1 MSHELSAHPCFDR
14 HLPWEGPRGSE
25 PPPRACWEH
34 TAGPAGH
41 PGPGPETSLPLRELG
56 GRRRATSLHFLT
68 VKKGTK
74 PMGAGTGSGS
84 FSELV
89 RPCASWTVYTAS
101 AGPSTLPPSVYTASI
116 CLHCLSW
123 TVYTSSICLHCLHLS
138 TLPPSVYTASA
149 GPSTLPPSV
158 QPSWPGSQEAWV
170 PTPAQSGLI
179 SQEGVVILA
188 VCLQAS
194 C

>member
-74 PMGAGTGSGS
+74 PMGAGTSSGS

-101 AGPSTLPPSVYTASI
+101 ICATQLAWESRGLGSDPSTKWPDLTGRRRDPCCVPSSKLLA
-116 CLHCLSW
+116 LLCLSIP
-123 TVYTSSICLHCLHLS
+123 VCKI
-138 TLPPSVYTASA
+138 
-149 GPSTLPPSV
+149 
-158 QPSWPGSQEAWV
+158 
-170 PTPAQSGLI
+170 
-179 SQEGVVILA
+179 GVVSPHLGLT
-188 VCLQAS
+188 VRS
-194 C
+194 E

>member
-56 GRRRATSLHFLT
+56 GRCRATSLHFLT

-101 AGPSTLPPSVYTASI
+101 
-116 CLHCLSW
+116 
-123 TVYTSSICLHCLHLS
+123 ICLHCLHLS
-138 TLPPSVYTASA
+138 TLPQLDRLHLLHL
-149 GPSTLPPSV
+149 STLPPSV
-158 QPSWPGSQEAWV
+158 YIASICLHCLSWRGTCQGERWASLGFLEVLKDVSQAC
-170 PTPAQSGLI
+170 GL
-179 SQEGVVILA
+179 QEG
-188 VCLQAS
+188 S
-194 C
+194 CSA